1 MNSDAYRICRR
12 NTHPVAQEEGSTVEM
27 KIVQC
32 WDDGVLD
39 DIRLIE
45 ILRRHDAKAS
55 FNLNYGNQPAHRAAS
70 WMFRDVKEVWKLGK
84 DELRDVY
91 DGFTIAN
98 HSDKHLKLPEVPIS
112 EAIEDIRVGRDALEQ
127 HFGCSVTGF
136 AYPCGLHSADVENAV
151 REAGHIYART
161 TKNVDCVFPP
171 DEPMA
176 FHANCHF
183 AAADFWDRFDRA
195 QAEAHPVFYFWGHS
209 YEMITEQDWAE
220 MERKIVRLTAEPD
233 CTWCDL
239 PELFA

>member
-1 MNSDAYRICRR
+1 
-12 NTHPVAQEEGSTVEM
+12 M

-45 ILRRHDAKAS
+45 ILRRYDAKAS
-55 FNLNYGNQPAHRAAS
+55 FNLNMGTHPSIRKAS

-84 DELRDVY
+84 GELRDVY
-91 DGFTIAN
+91 EGFTIAN
-98 HSDKHLKLPEVPIS
+98 HSYKHLNLPSVPID

-127 HFGCSVTGF
+127 YFGCPVTGF
-136 AYPCGLHSADVENAV
+136 VYPCGLHDADIENAV

-176 FHANCHF
+176 FHSNCHF
-183 AAADFWDRFDRA
+183 AAADFMDRFERA
-195 QAEAHPVFYFWGHS
+195 LEESHPVFYFWGHS
-209 YEMITEQDWAE
+209 YEMITDDDWAE
-220 MERKIVRLTAEPD
+220 MESKISRLSSAPD
-233 CTWCDL
+233 CVWADL
-239 PELFA
+239 PDLFEEE